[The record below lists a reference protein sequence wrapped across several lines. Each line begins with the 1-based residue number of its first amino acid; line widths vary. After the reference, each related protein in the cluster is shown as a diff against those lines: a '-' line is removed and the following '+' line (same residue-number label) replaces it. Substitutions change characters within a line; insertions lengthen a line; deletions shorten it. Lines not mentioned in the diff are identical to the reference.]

1 MPDPS
6 LSPSDAELRRHV
18 VRTLEAQYD
27 VGPEIGRGGMGIV
40 YRGRDLRL
48 KREVAI
54 KVLPPELAFR
64 AEIRSRFLREA
75 EMAAQLSHPH
85 IVPIFSVDEREGLVY
100 FVMAL
105 VEGGSLATRVA
116 ATGAVAPDEVR
127 RILIEVGEALAYAHA
142 RNTVHRDI
150 KPDNILLDAA
160 TGRAMVTDFGIA
172 RAVTEGGDQKLTAT
186 GIAMGTP
193 AFMSPE
199 QSAGDRE
206 LDGRAD
212 LYSLGVVA
220 YQMLCGD
227 LPFTATSAP
236 ALLVKHLS
244 EAPTPIEHRADVPA
258 DLARAV
264 MRCLAKHP
272 DDRFPDAASLVQAL
286 RTGEVPA
293 LSPRVASPYPTAA
306 SPLGSAASRPDAPTT
321 PLVEG
326 DGPTADELARWNA
339 RGVVKFRKSLAPWLA
354 CFVAF
359 IVVNLAGGPNLL
371 FVSAFWGIGI
381 ATGYARLWADG
392 YDWRDVFRHP
402 RDTMFVDV
410 VSETIEEIGSI
421 GDATKR
427 ARVRE
432 RARRARLRRGEATG
446 PGGLPVPRGAARG
459 AAIVLPAGP
468 LADAVRQAQL
478 DRDEALRLYDD
489 LSRED
494 RARLPEVPASVTRL
508 AEAVATLARQVAAAD
523 RDLAGRDVAAIT
535 REIDALE
542 AAANPLD
549 VPASESRAR
558 RLAQLKRERH
568 TSAGAGDERA
578 RRAARLESAALA
590 LRNMRFDLLRLKTG
604 AHGWQQ
610 VTAIAEQAMA
620 LAREVDAQVHAG
632 DELARLARRPA
643 ARD

>member
-1 MPDPS
+1 MSHPS
-6 LSPSDAELRRHV
+6 LSPSDAELRAHV
-18 VRTLEAQYD
+18 VRTLEAQYE

-48 KREVAI
+48 KRDVAI

-64 AEIRSRFLREA
+64 SEIRSRFLREA

-85 IVPIFSVDEREGLVY
+85 IVPIYSVDEREGLVY

-116 ATGAVAPDEVR
+116 AQGAMAPAEVR
-127 RILIEVGEALAYAHA
+127 RILEEVGDALAYAHA

-160 TGRAMVTDFGIA
+160 SGRAMVTDFGIA
-172 RAVTEGGDQKLTAT
+172 RAVTEGADQKLTAT

-272 DDRFPDAASLVQAL
+272 DDRFPDAASFVQAL
-286 RTGEVPA
+286 RTGVVPA
-293 LSPRVASPYPTAA
+293 LPPQAATAYPTAA
-306 SPLGSAASRPDAPTT
+306 TPTVTAGRPAPTAADT
-321 PLVEG
+321 PTG
-326 DGPTADELARWNA
+326 DGPTPDELARWNA

-354 CFVAF
+354 CFAAF

-427 ARVRE
+427 AQVRE
-432 RARRARLRRGEATG
+432 RARRARLRRGDATG
-446 PGGLPVPRGAARG
+446 AGGVPVARG
-459 AAIVLPAGP
+459 AAVVLPAGP
-468 LADAVRQAQL
+468 LAAAVRQAHL

-549 VPASESRAR
+549 VAASETRAR

-568 TSAGAGDERA
+568 GAAGASDERA
-578 RRAARLESAALA
+578 RRAARLESACLA

-610 VTAIAEQAMA
+610 VTTIAEQAMA

-632 DELARLARRPA
+632 DEMARLARRPT

>member
-1 MPDPS
+1 MSQPS
-6 LSPSDAELRRHV
+6 LSPSDAELRSHV
-18 VRTLEAQYD
+18 VRTLEAYYE

-64 AEIRSRFLREA
+64 SEIRSRFLREA

-85 IVPIFSVDEREGLVY
+85 IVPIYSVDEREGLVY

-105 VEGGSLATRVA
+105 VEGGSLAARV
-116 ATGAVAPDEVR
+116 GAQGALPPDDVR
-127 RILIEVGEALAYAHA
+127 RILIEVGDALAYAHA

-160 TGRAMVTDFGIA
+160 SGRAMVTDFGIA

-227 LPFTATSAP
+227 LPFSATSAP

-244 EAPTPIEHRADVPA
+244 EAPTPIERRADVPA

-272 DDRFPDAASLVQAL
+272 DDRFTDAASFVEAL
-286 RTGEVPA
+286 RTGVVPT
-293 LSPRVASPYPTAA
+293 LPPRVTAPYPSTPAPTA
-306 SPLGSAASRPDAPTT
+306 SSRPAPVPVADA
-321 PLVEG
+321 EG
-326 DGPTADELARWNA
+326 PSADELARWNA
-339 RGVVKFRKSLAPWLA
+339 RSVVKFRKSLAPWVA
-354 CFVAF
+354 CLVAF
-359 IVVNLAGGPNLL
+359 VVVRVVGGPNLL
-371 FVSAFWGIGI
+371 FVSGFWGIGI
-381 ATGYARLWADG
+381 ATGYARLWSEG

-410 VSETIEEIGSI
+410 VSEAIEEIGAI
-421 GDATKR
+421 GDADKR

-432 RARRARLRRGEATG
+432 RARQARLRRGDASG
-446 PGGLPVPRGAARG
+446 PGVALPATRGAAL
-459 AAIVLPAGP
+459 VLPAGP

-478 DRDEALRLYDD
+478 DRDEALRLYED
-489 LSRED
+489 LTRED
-494 RARLPEVPASVTRL
+494 RARLPEVPTSVARL

-523 RDLAGRDVAAIT
+523 RDLAGRDVAVIA

-549 VPASESRAR
+549 IAASDARAR

-568 TSAGAGDERA
+568 GAAGTADLRA
-578 RRAARLESAALA
+578 RHAARLESACLA
-590 LRNMRFDLLRLKTG
+590 LKNMRFDLLRLKTG
-604 AHGWQQ
+604 AQGWQQ
-610 VTAIAEQAMA
+610 VTTIAEQAMA

-632 DELARLARRPA
+632 DEMARMSRRPA
-643 ARD
+643 SRD